1 MTLLNP
7 ILFWAAAACVS
18 IPVLV
23 HLLMRRRRR
32 PVPWGAMQFLL
43 LAYRKQRRRMKL
55 EQFLL
60 LAGRCLL
67 VLLLAAA
74 LGKPV
79 LGAAGLVGGRPA
91 RSVYILV
98 DNSITSGAV
107 LDGQTDLARSVVL
120 AQTILDG
127 LDGGRGDRAAVLA
140 LGGPAEAVVWPPSRD
155 ASSVREALRD
165 LRPTDSR
172 ADLAGALDRVRSD
185 LPGAQDTG
193 EAEIVLLSAWREGSA
208 DLNAALQALPGRVRL
223 VSSPPATAEPENVA
237 VTEVR
242 PLRSVVVAPASEDVP
257 VPVRLEV
264 TLRRTGPGVSGGAS
278 VPLAVRTA
286 DDGPSLTTEAVF
298 AAGQSAWTRVV
309 EVEFTAAKAR
319 QGALRATA
327 GIASDGLEGDNTRRV
342 LLESRERLRVVVLT
356 ADRLGVAATLDR
368 YTPADWLALAVG
380 PDADVGVRRRQE
392 GDLTIETQDPA
403 RAGGGGGGAGVLAG
417 ADALLI
423 PRPDLLDDA
432 GWRAVGEVLTAG
444 ALVAVFPP
452 PAAQTHLWPD
462 AMARGLGVEV
472 AFAREAVT
480 HEPALAVS
488 ATTSSRGL
496 LGMVGPEL
504 PELAKPVSVVR
515 SLPLLPGGSPEPLLQ
530 LSDGSVMLAAIP
542 AGGGGGAARG
552 LLVVS
557 TVAMDLSW
565 TDVPTKPLMVPLLQE
580 VVRQGVGRAAGNGAC
595 EAGVAPVLGAGVA
608 ELVRVGAGEGPQRS
622 PVSQG
627 RLEVPIRHAGFYA
640 ARAATGVATGEIA
653 FDADLGGARLAPAE
667 QGQLSRWLAGLGAE
681 PEWIGGDARAPGGS
695 GPAQSPPISVPLLAA
710 ALLLAAVEAVVAR
723 FASHASVGGGEPAP

>member
-23 HLLMRRRRR
+23 HLLMRRRRK

-67 VLLLAAA
+67 VVLLAAA
-74 LGKPV
+74 VGKPV
-79 LGAAGLVGGRPA
+79 LGAAGLAGGRPA
-91 RSVYILV
+91 RTVYILV
-98 DNSITSGAV
+98 DNSVASGAL
-107 LDGQTDLARSVVL
+107 LDGQTDLERSIVL
-120 AQTILDG
+120 AQAVLDG

-165 LRPTDSR
+165 LRPTHSR
-172 ADLAGALDRVRSD
+172 ADLNGALDRVRGD
-185 LPGAQDTG
+185 LPGAQSTG
-193 EAEIVLLSAWREGSA
+193 EAEVVLLSAWREGSA
-208 DLNAALQALPGRVRL
+208 DLNTALQSLPGRVQVRA
-223 VSSPPATAEPENVA
+223 SRAATAEPNNVA
-237 VTEVR
+237 VAEVR
-242 PLRSVVVAPASEDVP
+242 PLRSVVVAPTSDAAP

-264 TLRRTGPGVSGGAS
+264 TLRRTGPGVAGAAT
-278 VPLAVRTA
+278 VPLVVRTS
-286 DDGPSLTTEAVF
+286 DEGGSTTTEAVF
-298 AAGQSAWTRVV
+298 AAGQAAWTRVV
-309 EVEFTAAKAR
+309 EVEFPAARAG

-327 GIASDGLEGDNTRRV
+327 GVVSDGLEGDNTRRV

-356 ADRLGVAATLDR
+356 ADRLGVAATIER
-368 YTPADWLALAVG
+368 YTPADWLALAIG

-403 RAGGGGGGAGVLAG
+403 RAGGAGVLAG

-432 GWRAVGEVLTAG
+432 GWRAVGELLAEG
-444 ALVAVFPP
+444 ALVGVFPP

-462 AMARGLGVEV
+462 AMAKGLGVEV
-472 AFAREAVT
+472 AFAREAVG
-480 HEPALAVS
+480 HEPALTVS
-488 ATTSSRGL
+488 PATSSRGL

-504 PELAKPVSVVR
+504 PELAKPVSVGR

-530 LSDGSVMLAAIP
+530 LSDGTVMLAAIP
-542 AGGGGGAARG
+542 AGGGASRG

-565 TDVPTKPLMVPLLQE
+565 TDLPTKPLMVPLLQE

-595 EAGVAPVLGAGVA
+595 EAGVAPALGPGVV
-608 ELVRVGAGEGPQRS
+608 ELVRIGAGEGPQRTA
-622 PVSQG
+622 VAQG

-640 ARAATGVATGEIA
+640 ARAATGVATGEMA

-667 QGQLSRWLAGLGAE
+667 EGQLSRWLAGLGAE
-681 PEWIGGDARAPGGS
+681 PGWIGGDAGAPGGL
-695 GPAQSPPISVPLLAA
+695 GRAPSPPISFPLLAA
-710 ALLLAAVEAVVAR
+710 ALILAAAEAVVAR
-723 FASHASVGGGEPAP
+723 FASHASVGREEPAP